1 MWAGSVDIHVPG
13 TRACRFAVAS
23 PDAIGYLGEDFFS
36 LPRNASVRPPS
47 RRSEDEAEHARNR
60 ILDAAARAFTSG
72 GMREIRLEEVAREAG
87 YSVASLYN
95 YFKNK
100 EAILA
105 ALVDRALSEFVAA
118 CEFSAPASVPP
129 EAALE
134 WLALR
139 LLRVGWGNVG
149 LAAIVLSPK
158 IVLGSDLKQELTE
171 RYMAVHRRFLDAI
184 ATRVGAVDGVAA
196 SDVDPLS
203 YLLLGIMRT
212 EIFRWLIEQ
221 QEVDESD
228 LERAAH
234 RLTRFFVAGARAL
247 GGPA

>member
-1 MWAGSVDIHVPG
+1 M
-13 TRACRFAVAS
+13 
-23 PDAIGYLGEDFFS
+23 
-36 LPRNASVRPPS
+36 RPPS
-47 RRSEDEAEHARNR
+47 SRNEDEAEHARNR
-60 ILDAAARAFTSG
+60 ILNAAARAFASG

-105 ALVDRALSEFVAA
+105 ALVDRALSEFVVA

-139 LLRVGWGNVG
+139 LLRVGWGNIG

-158 IVLGSDLKQELTE
+158 IVLGSDLKQDLTE

-184 ATRVGAVDGVAA
+184 ATRVSAVDGIAA
-196 SDVDPLS
+196 SDVDHLS
-203 YLLLGIMRT
+203 YQLLGIVRT
-212 EIFRWLIEQ
+212 ETFQWILEQ
-221 QEVDESD
+221 KEVDASD

-234 RLTRFFVAGARAL
+234 RLTRFFLAGARAQ